1 MILGNINKINQQEL
15 QLFSE
20 QIKKAINSLKETDFS
35 KLEDG
40 KHELDGENMFIVLQ
54 SYKTVPKSE
63 KKAEK
68 HEKYIDIQFMIKG
81 KETIGH
87 GFINPEN
94 KTMQEYDKEIDAE
107 LYTEI
112 KNETDM
118 VMTQGTFTI
127 LFPSDIHRPG
137 CHLKTETEV
146 RKAVVKILI

>member
-127 LFPSDIHRPG
+127 LFPS
-137 CHLKTETEV
+137 
-146 RKAVVKILI
+146 